1 MNLEE
6 QKMKLLELTSNV
18 AGQIYA
24 AHMRIYGKQFSAL
37 NEPGEIPAKC
47 AKIAKKIIYEVNAEL
62 FNTKK

>member
-1 MNLEE
+1 MTPEE

-37 NEPGEIPAKC
+37 NEAGEIPAKC
-47 AKIAKKIIYEVNAEL
+47 AKIAKKIIYAVNAEL
-62 FNTKK
+62 FNAKK

>member
-1 MNLEE
+1 MDIEK

-24 AHMRIYGKQFSAL
+24 AHMRIYGKKFSL

-62 FNTKK
+62 FNSKK